1 MRRMSMKSLTL
12 GLIAGTALSL
22 AAAAA
27 EAPSGTSGNG
37 ATFVNGSSHA
47 ITLYA
52 RFGSNDGSCEGQP
65 KDQTVTL
72 DPKQSL
78 SVDSG
83 GSPVC
88 FCLQVP
94 DRNTC
99 PSGWATVKP
108 GGTRHLM

>member
-1 MRRMSMKSLTL
+1 MKSLTL
-12 GLIAGTALSL
+12 GLIAGAALSL

-27 EAPSGTSGNG
+27 ETPTGTGGNG
-37 ATFVNGSSHA
+37 ATFVNGSNHS

-52 RFGSNDGSCEGQP
+52 RFGGDGSCESQP
-65 KDQTVTL
+65 KEQTVTL

-83 GSPVC
+83 GSAVC
-88 FCLQVP
+88 FCLKVP

-99 PSGWATVKP
+99 PSGWATIKP
-108 GGTRHLM
+108 GGTRHLL